1 MAQNFFDL
9 SQVKKLLG
17 ETGNGLDERI
27 REAGELADSDIFAAL
42 TNIELLP
49 LTPIPPQLIR
59 VGNFLTIGYFY
70 FLENGD
76 DKGIT
81 AGTKKLEDYIK
92 KKYGQPK
99 ALTRGPF

>member
-9 SQVKKLLG
+9 AQVKKLLG

-49 LTPIPPQLIR
+49 LVPIPPQLTR

-70 FLENGD
+70 FLENGTSD
-76 DKGIT
+76 AIE
-81 AGTKKLEDYIK
+81 AGTTKLENYIK

-99 ALTRGPF
+99 ALSRGTF